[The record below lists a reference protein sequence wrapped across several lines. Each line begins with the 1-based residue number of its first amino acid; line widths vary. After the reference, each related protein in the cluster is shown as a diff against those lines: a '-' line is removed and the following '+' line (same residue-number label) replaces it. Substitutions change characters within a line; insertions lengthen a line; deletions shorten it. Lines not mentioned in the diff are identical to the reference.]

1 MYMYEFEQDG
11 AFLQE
16 LSPIKSGSASGL
28 AVDGAGD
35 LYYVGLT
42 DAVEEVSSSG
52 QSVGRASESHSPDPS
67 GVAVNPAA
75 SGTSDVFADLGSSVE
90 HYGLC
95 CGVQETFGSEEP
107 GGGELKGGA
116 GVAFDASPEADPT
129 SGTVYV
135 ADVGKD
141 RIDAFA
147 VSLVVDTGAASEVG
161 IETMKLS
168 GTVNPKGSPVTGC
181 EFQYATE
188 AEYAA
193 TKTYVHSKE
202 CEHPDA
208 AEIGSGSSP
217 VEVHADLEG
226 LQHGTVYHYRLL
238 ATNAVNGSFAGE
250 NGVEATPPTP
260 RLAGEEAPLKD
271 LTRSS
276 AELTATVDPEGYPV
290 IACIFEY
297 GTSTEYE
304 HSVPCAQSETQ
315 IGEGKEPVPVSAQL
329 TELKPNTEY
338 HWRLV
343 AENNYGKS
351 VGPDHTFVYK
361 TEGGELPDHRAYEM
375 VTPPFKNGAFIG
387 AHIEGINP
395 GVAEDGSRV
404 TAPTT
409 QCFASSQSCT
419 ALRGN
424 TTGETFEF
432 NRTSTG
438 WEPVALAP
446 PATQFPTGHQ
456 VLAVDP
462 NTGMAIYGM
471 TPPFGE
477 EDGLYLRQPSGA
489 FLHVGPESFPEGGAT
504 GYGSVGVYVSAD
516 FSHLVLYLT
525 PGAPVWPF
533 DRSSPLYEYV
543 GTGNVEPFAVGVTG
557 GPPGSE
563 PELIRGCDAQLGDS
577 HDADYEYIQNALSA
591 DGRTVYFTC
600 NGDELYARVDGESED
615 AHTVAIS
622 QPKAPQVASEASRG
636 YESPPDEECTGACE
650 EDISVADANTDWRDA
665 EFMAASQDGSH
676 AVFLDT
682 QKLTDQATQ
691 GAGNVG
697 GLGEGC
703 SEGGDCNLYL
713 YDFDVPAGHNLIDVS
728 AGDTSG
734 AAAGAGREAVSE
746 DGSHVYSS
754 PTVCSRPARNPAT
767 APTTILARSRAG
779 ATCMCMS
786 VTTGTRR
793 GISRSS
799 CRPGVRGMKEWGG
812 QPGSERDSRRAF
824 LVFGA
829 W

>member
-1 MYMYEFEQDG
+1 M
-11 AFLQE
+11 
-16 LSPIKSGSASGL
+16 
-28 AVDGAGD
+28 
-35 LYYVGLT
+35 
-42 DAVEEVSSSG
+42 
-52 QSVGRASESHSPDPS
+52 
-67 GVAVNPAA
+67 NPAA

-665 EFMAASQDGSH
+665 EFMAASEDGSH

-713 YDFDVPAGHNLIDVS
+713 YDFDEPAGHNLIDVS

-734 AAAGAGREAVSE
+734 LGPQVQGVEGVSA
-746 DGSHVYSS
+746 DGSHVYFVANGVLAPGAAPGDCTYNDSGEES
-754 PTVCSRPARNPAT
+754 GVCNLYVYERDARYPQGHVAF
-767 APTTILARSRAG
+767 IV
-779 ATCMCMS
+779 S
-786 VTTGTRR
+786 V
-793 GISRSS
+793 
-799 CRPGVRGMKEWGG
+799 PGSDMQVNWGG
-812 QPGSERDSRRAF
+812 SVGGPNVTPDGRF
-824 LVFGA
+824 LVFESHGDLHA
-829 W
+829 RRHSHRWRDSGLPL